1 MNERP
6 LFRKM
11 VATVMLMVSLL
22 FVFPASRL
30 YAAPGGMLSVKAE
43 SGAVQ
48 NALVVNPDSTA
59 SQKRIERDGSTR
71 QSPGTVAL
79 ISTVL
84 PGYGQVYNG
93 SAWKL
98 PIYYGLL
105 AWFGSNALHDS
116 DQYSKYRDLYR
127 ENPTAADAAETA
139 SQRDSYRKKRNTQ
152 IALFCVTYVLGIV
165 DAYVD
170 AHLYNFD
177 KVMDEGV
184 GTAAAPDGSTTLI
197 SVSRKF

>member
-1 MNERP
+1 MIDRQSLRTP
-6 LFRKM
+6 
-11 VATVMLMVSLL
+11 VSTLL
-22 FVFPASRL
+22 LVFILGLLLPSGSL
-30 YAAPGGMLSVKAE
+30 QAADAGMLSARAE
-43 SGAVQ
+43 SGAVHE
-48 NALVVNPDSTA
+48 ALVADADSPDAEKNVSP
-59 SQKRIERDGSTR
+59 EGNGR

-79 ISTVL
+79 ISAVL
-84 PGYGQVYNG
+84 PGYGQVYNNA
-93 SAWKL
+93 AWKL

-116 DQYSKYRDLYR
+116 DQYDKYRDLYL
-127 ENPTAADAAETA
+127 ENPTSDAA

-170 AHLYNFD
+170 AHLYDFD
-177 KVMDEGV
+177 RIIDDNAG
-184 GTAAAPDGSTTLI
+184 ASALPSGSTTIL